1 MYINTD
7 IFKIETNH
15 IVPTQ
20 GKILISEP
28 FLCDHM
34 FGRSV
39 ILLVDHAQDGTMGL
53 ILNKPLPLFLND
65 LLSEIDCRENIPI
78 YKGGPIST
86 DTLFYLHTLENIAD
100 SFPVAN
106 GIYLNG
112 DFAAI
117 RQFMAEGNSI
127 KGKIR
132 FFLGY
137 SGWEPGQLKQEIEEN
152 TWLVDNADF
161 PHSWTKNPKKIR
173 GRMHLAILAENMKCG
188 HVFHKYPLLT
198 DGNQASSPATLYPTH
213 SSQDGY
219 AASR

>member
-15 IVPTQ
+15 IVPAR
-20 GKILISEP
+20 GKVLISEP

-39 ILLVDHAQDGTMGL
+39 ILLVDHTQDGTMGL
-53 ILNKPLPLFLND
+53 VMNKPLPLFLND
-65 LLSEIDCRENIPI
+65 LLSEIDCREDIPI

-100 SFPVAN
+100 SLPIAN
-106 GIYLNG
+106 GFYLNG

-117 RQFMAEGNSI
+117 KQFMAEGNSI

-137 SGWEPGQLKQEIEEN
+137 SGWESGQLKQEIEEN
-152 TWLVDNADF
+152 TGW
-161 PHSWTKNPKKIR
+161 WTKRIFPRSWMKKPARICGKTR
-173 GRMHLAILAENMKCG
+173 LASSAENMKCG
-188 HVFHKYPLLT
+188 HVFRKSPL
-198 DGNQASSPATLYPTH
+198 
-213 SSQDGY
+213 
-219 AASR
+219 

>member
-15 IVPTQ
+15 IVPAR
-20 GKILISEP
+20 GKVLISEP

-39 ILLVDHAQDGTMGL
+39 LLLVDHTQDGTMGL
-53 ILNKPLPLFLND
+53 VMNKRLPLFLND
-65 LLSEIDCRENIPI
+65 VLSEIDCREDIPI

-100 SFPVAN
+100 SLPIAN
-106 GIYLNG
+106 GFYLNG

-117 RQFMAEGNSI
+117 KQFMAEGNSI

-137 SGWEPGQLKQEIEEN
+137 SGWESGQLKQEIEEN
-152 TWLVDNADF
+152 TWLVDKADIPSLMDEKASKNLWKDALGKLGGKYEMWSRF
-161 PHSWTKNPKKIR
+161 PQIP
-173 GRMHLAILAENMKCG
+173 
-188 HVFHKYPLLT
+188 
-198 DGNQASSPATLYPTH
+198 TLN
-213 SSQDGY
+213 
-219 AASR
+219 

>member
-15 IVPTQ
+15 IVPAR
-20 GKILISEP
+20 GKVLISEP

-39 ILLVDHAQDGTMGL
+39 ILLVDHTQDGTMGL
-53 ILNKPLPLFLND
+53 VMNKPLPLFLND
-65 LLSEIDCRENIPI
+65 LLSEIDCREDIPI

-100 SFPVAN
+100 SLPIAN
-106 GIYLNG
+106 GFYLNG

-117 RQFMAEGNSI
+117 KQFMAEGNSI

-132 FFLGY
+132 FFLGC
-137 SGWEPGQLKQEIEEN
+137 SSWESGQLKQEIEEN
-152 TWLVDNADF
+152 TWLVDKADIPSLMDEKASKNLWKDALGKLGGKYEMWSRF
-161 PHSWTKNPKKIR
+161 PQIP
-173 GRMHLAILAENMKCG
+173 
-188 HVFHKYPLLT
+188 
-198 DGNQASSPATLYPTH
+198 TLN
-213 SSQDGY
+213 
-219 AASR
+219 